1 MQYAL
6 APMEGVTGAVFRTAH
21 HRLFGGVDRYFMP
34 FITPTSDPKFTPR
47 QLRELAPAN
56 NAGLCAVPQ
65 LLTKSADDFLW
76 AARALAEMGYS
87 EVNLN
92 LGCPS
97 GTVVAKG
104 KGAGFLAHPE
114 ALGRFL
120 DAVFAAA
127 PLSISVKTRLG
138 MQDPAEFD
146 RLLSIFNQYPI
157 AQLIVHPRVRTDF
170 YRGRADQAA
179 FAAALAQS
187 RNPVCYNGD
196 LFTPADCRDAA
207 ARFPSAAG
215 LMLGRGLVA
224 DPALARKAQGGP
236 PAGRDEM
243 QAFHDALY
251 AGYCAAFGNERNA
264 VMRMKE
270 LWSYQ
275 IHLFQHSEK
284 YGKQLRKAATPRDF
298 LAQSAAIF
306 RDLPLCTDLPA
317 QVFYVPK

>member
-6 APMEGVTGAVFRTAH
+6 APMEGVTGAVFRANH

-34 FITPTSDPKFTPR
+34 FITPTADPKFTAR

-76 AARALAEMGYS
+76 AARALAELGYS

-114 ALGRFL
+114 ALNRFL
-120 DAVFAAA
+120 DAVFAAV
-127 PLSISVKTRLG
+127 PVSISVKTRLG

-157 AQLIVHPRVRTDF
+157 AMLILHPRVRADF
-170 YRGRADQAA
+170 YRGHADQEA
-179 FAAALAQS
+179 FAAALARS

-196 LFTPADCRDAA
+196 LFTAQACMRTAV
-207 ARFPSAAG
+207 RFPSAAG

-224 DPALARKAQGGP
+224 DPALARKIRGGP
-236 PAGRDEM
+236 PAGRAEL

-251 AGYCAAFGNERNA
+251 TGYCEAFGNERNA

-275 IHLFQHSEK
+275 IHLFAHSEK
-284 YGKQLRKAATPRDF
+284 YGKQLRKAVTPRDF

-306 RDLPLCTDLPA
+306 RDLPLLSDLPA
-317 QVFYVPK
+317 QAFYVPK